1 MSVSSGVKYTVIDR
15 KFNVADELIQAME
28 LQALQQRVSY
38 SNRAALW
45 VRNYGSVVTVVIE

>member
-38 SNRAALW
+38 SCDRQC
-45 VRNYGSVVTVVIE
+45 TVMPWTGLV